1 MARKSKKGS
10 GNVKKLLLAL
20 FILFV
25 LIGCTKQPK
34 TTIIDDPQYPFVD
47 DEGRLNVDVSDY
59 EFE

>member
-1 MARKSKKGS
+1 MR
-10 GNVKKLLLAL
+10 KLLLAMFLL
-20 FILFV
+20 FA

-34 TTIIDDPQYPFVD
+34 TTTSDVPQYPFVD